1 MAPSAWAVAGAF
13 AGLLAA
19 LAAFAPASWLA
30 AAVQRASNSRI
41 VLNDPR
47 GTVWQGSAQLVLTAG
62 PGSTD
67 TAALPDRLAWS
78 LRPRWDGLSLR
89 LGAACCTPRPIEATL
104 QWRPGRMQL
113 NVGDSDLRWPAALLS
128 GLGTP
133 WNTLQLD
140 GELRMTSRALSVE
153 WSAGRLALNGQAE
166 LVAQDISSR
175 LSTLRP
181 MGSYRI
187 TLQGGAAPAVRLQT
201 LEGSLQLTGGGQWV
215 GQRLHFQGEA
225 SAAADREAALSNLLN
240 IIGRRSGPRS
250 IITIG

>member
-1 MAPSAWAVAGAF
+1 
-13 AGLLAA
+13 
-19 LAAFAPASWLA
+19 
-30 AAVQRASNSRI
+30 
-41 VLNDPR
+41 
-47 GTVWQGSAQLVLTAG
+47 
-62 PGSTD
+62 
-67 TAALPDRLAWS
+67 
-78 LRPRWDGLSLR
+78 
-89 LGAACCTPRPIEATL
+89 
-104 QWRPGRMQL
+104 
-113 NVGDSDLRWPAALLS
+113 
-128 GLGTP
+128 
-133 WNTLQLD
+133 
-140 GELRMTSRALSVE
+140 MTSRALSVE

>member
-1 MAPSAWAVAGAF
+1 MAPSAWAAAGAL
-13 AGLLAA
+13 AGLLVA
-19 LAAFAPASWLA
+19 LAVFAPASWLA
-30 AAVQRASNSRI
+30 AALQRASNSHV
-41 VLNDPR
+41 VLHDPR
-47 GTVWQGSAQLVLTAG
+47 GTVWEGSAQLVLTAG

-67 TAALPDRLAWS
+67 AAALPDRLAWS

-89 LGAACCTPRPIEATL
+89 LNAACCMSRPLEATVR
-104 QWRPGRMQL
+104 WRPGRL
-113 NVGDSDLRWPAALLS
+113 HLHIGDSAAQWPASVLS

-133 WNTLQLD
+133 WNTLQFD
-140 GELRMTSRALSVE
+140 GELHITSRALSVE
-153 WSAGRLALNGQAE
+153 WSAGRLAVDGQAE
-166 LVAQDISSR
+166 LTAQNISSR

-187 TLQGGAAPAVRLQT
+187 TLQGGAAPTLRLHT
-201 LEGSLQLTGGGQWV
+201 LEGSLQLSGGGQWV
-215 GQRLHFQGEA
+215 GQRLQFQGEA